1 MNDFIQAT
9 FSQFQRNC
17 VIFFCGYSIPKF
29 CNSCKQT
36 TRIYTEGVV
45 KFGGYVVCR
54 VTLSDEEQYD
64 LACKLLE
71 NDNYLYAGG
80 VSFCS
85 R

>member
-1 MNDFIQAT
+1 M
-9 FSQFQRNC
+9 
-17 VIFFCGYSIPKF
+17 
-29 CNSCKQT
+29 
-36 TRIYTEGVV
+36 
-45 KFGGYVVCR
+45 VCR